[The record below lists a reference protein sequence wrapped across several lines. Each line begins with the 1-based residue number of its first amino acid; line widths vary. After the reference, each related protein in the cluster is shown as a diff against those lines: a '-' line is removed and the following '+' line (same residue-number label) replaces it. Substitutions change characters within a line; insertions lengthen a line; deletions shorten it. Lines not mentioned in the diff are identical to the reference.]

1 MFNNSTSPLS
11 SGRDSSNRSS
21 RTSNGTPSS
30 RSAPEVEPTVLLRKC
45 ALMCLSSQLET
56 ALHEGLIT
64 DGRNQGRGQSLVRDT
79 WDTYGNPIP
88 FPPMYANV
96 WNSAN
101 WFPGHSAGIAG
112 NPSGGDGYPLA
123 SAAYHGQPMPP
134 NFQSGQT
141 GENRGMFYNAT
152 SSPLPGGNT
161 THPPRPTPS
170 VYPTPNA
177 QGEPAAVW
185 HSYCWINRAE
195 RDEVH
200 MTIVLKRSP
209 PA

>member
-11 SGRDSSNRSS
+11 SGRDSSNRGS

-30 RSAPEVEPTVLLRKC
+30 RSAPEVEPT
-45 ALMCLSSQLET
+45 LET

-64 DGRNQGRGQSLVRDT
+64 DGRNQGRGQSLVRDI
-79 WDTYGNPIP
+79 YGNPIP
-88 FPPMYANV
+88 FPPIYANS
-96 WNSAN
+96 WNGAN
-101 WFPGHSAGIAG
+101 WFPGHSAGIAAG
-112 NPSGGDGYPLA
+112 VPSGSGAYPLA
-123 SAAYHGQPMPP
+123 SAAYHGPPMPP

-141 GENRGMFYNAT
+141 SENRGMFYPGFPAT
-152 SSPLPGGNT
+152 TSPLPGGNA

-177 QGEPAAVW
+177 QDEPAAVW
-185 HSYCWINRAE
+185 YSYCWIDRAE

-200 MTIVLKRSP
+200 MTVVLKRSP

>member
-11 SGRDSSNRSS
+11 AGHDSSNRSS

-30 RSAPEVEPTVLLRKC
+30 MLAPE
-45 ALMCLSSQLET
+45 LET
-56 ALHEGLIT
+56 ALREGLIA
-64 DGRNQGRGQSLVRDT
+64 DGRNQGRGQSR
-79 WDTYGNPIP
+79 DTYGNPIP
-88 FPPMYANV
+88 LPPMYANF
-96 WNSAN
+96 WNGAN
-101 WFPGHSAGIAG
+101 WFPGHSAGIAAG

-141 GENRGMFYNAT
+141 GESGGMFYSGFPAT
-152 SSPLPGGNT
+152 TSPLPGGNT

-170 VYPTPNA
+170 VYPTPDA
-177 QGEPAAVW
+177 RGEPAAVW